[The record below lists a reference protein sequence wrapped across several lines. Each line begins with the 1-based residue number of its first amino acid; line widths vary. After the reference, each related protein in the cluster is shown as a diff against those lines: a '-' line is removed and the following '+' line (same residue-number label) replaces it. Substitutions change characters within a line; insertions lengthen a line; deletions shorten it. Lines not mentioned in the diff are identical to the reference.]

1 MNDAGIYGEKEL
13 RVVPEWCSSGAR
25 VVPEWCSSGARV
37 VPRRF
42 EPTTFRLV
50 LESSTTELQ
59 ETRGR
64 LGRLTRFMMMVTN
77 FSHTAWIAMLI
88 YDAFAQWLCK
98 KMENSTTNV
107 TTGITLSNFLSFL
120 GLFHSIEQLNSGYD
134 STFSVYQFIFINLFI
149 ISYQFILILIH
160 LFFLFNE
167 NLKYFNKNNY
177 GGRAESCCRL
187 GPLLSLSS
195 WRHHT

>member
-1 MNDAGIYGEKEL
+1 MLVN
-13 RVVPEWCSSGAR
+13 EWRRHIRRERTPSGAR
-25 VVPEWCSSGARV
+25 VVLEWCP
-37 VPRRF
+37 PRRV

-134 STFSVYQFIFINLFI
+134 STFSIYQFIFINLFI

-195 WRHHT
+195 WRRHT

>member
-1 MNDAGIYGEKEL
+1 MMLLRNDYVKKWKIL
-13 RVVPEWCSSGAR
+13 R
-25 VVPEWCSSGARV
+25 
-37 VPRRF
+37 
-42 EPTTFRLV
+42 
-50 LESSTTELQ
+50 
-59 ETRGR
+59 
-64 LGRLTRFMMMVTN
+64 
-77 FSHTAWIAMLI
+77 LI
-88 YDAFAQWLCK
+88 
-98 KMENSTTNV
+98 V

-134 STFSVYQFIFINLFI
+134 STFSIYQFIFINLFI
-149 ISYQFILILIH
+149 ISCQFILILIH

>member
-37 VPRRF
+37 VLEWCPPRRV

-88 YDAFAQWLCK
+88 YDAFAQ
-98 KMENSTTNV
+98 
-107 TTGITLSNFLSFL
+107 
-120 GLFHSIEQLNSGYD
+120 
-134 STFSVYQFIFINLFI
+134 
-149 ISYQFILILIH
+149 
-160 LFFLFNE
+160 
-167 NLKYFNKNNY
+167 
-177 GGRAESCCRL
+177 
-187 GPLLSLSS
+187 
-195 WRHHT
+195 

>member
-37 VPRRF
+37 VLEWCPPRRV

-77 FSHTAWIAMLI
+77 FSHIAWIAMLI
-88 YDAFAQWLCK
+88 YDAFAQ
-98 KMENSTTNV
+98 
-107 TTGITLSNFLSFL
+107 
-120 GLFHSIEQLNSGYD
+120 
-134 STFSVYQFIFINLFI
+134 
-149 ISYQFILILIH
+149 
-160 LFFLFNE
+160 
-167 NLKYFNKNNY
+167 
-177 GGRAESCCRL
+177 
-187 GPLLSLSS
+187 
-195 WRHHT
+195 